1 MIFNISFYQIFTAF
15 TFSPHAFFCLS
26 ERSPGFLH
34 HLDTLSSPPPLILI
48 PFVHYPCFD
57 LFSTISSVR
66 ATIFMQHYC
75 ILSRIL
81 FSIYLF
87 KNKQKYTTLPPTP
100 PLKYTPTPFT
110 PTHHICNQ
118 NKILTPFLPLLL
130 FLQRYNTTA
139 LLLAPEK
146 GHTETVKALL
156 TVPGIDVNHAGVSI
170 RRVLGQY

>member
-1 MIFNISFYQIFTAF
+1 MR
-15 TFSPHAFFCLS
+15 CL
-26 ERSPGFLH
+26 P
-34 HLDTLSSPPPLILI
+34 
-48 PFVHYPCFD
+48 
-57 LFSTISSVR
+57 
-66 ATIFMQHYC
+66 
-75 ILSRIL
+75 
-81 FSIYLF
+81 
-87 KNKQKYTTLPPTP
+87 TLPPHTDIS
-100 PLKYTPTPFT
+100 PLPSSLTFLDHY
-110 PTHHICNQ
+110 HICNQ